1 MKKRNFLTTAA
12 LAALV
17 AAQMAM
23 PIMAAP
29 ATNQIPAGSDQHT
42 TIGIVEASSKS
53 AAQASFDIPMYLV
66 VAAVNN
72 ESVIEKPTNY
82 GIKNTATGQ
91 DANPIGVTKMQI
103 ENLADYN
110 AGDLDNSGWVSV
122 GENGTLSNKR
132 QIKLQLGSL
141 WMPDTSKAGKNKKVD
156 VSIEVGST
164 FRDTDD
170 SNGDKVYK
178 PIKQGEFLDLAV
190 NGNVKSEAR
199 TDGKASSQFKVTYTV
214 SPLDKTTNKP
224 LSAVYVG
231 DVKAEAGLQ

>member
-17 AAQMAM
+17 ATQMAM

-66 VAAVNN
+66 VAAVND
-72 ESVIEKPTNY
+72 ETVIEKPTNY
-82 GIKNTATGQ
+82 GIKNTAT
-91 DANPIGVTKMQI
+91 DKNANPIGVTKMQI

-110 AGDLDNSGWVSV
+110 DQNLDTSGWVSV
-122 GENGTLSNKR
+122 GENGTISNKR

-141 WMPDTSKAGKNKKVD
+141 WMPDTSASGKNVKVD
-156 VSIEVGST
+156 VPIEVGST
-164 FRDTDD
+164 FRDADD
-170 SNGDKVYK
+170 NGDKVYK

-190 NGNVKSEAR
+190 NGTVQSTAR

>member
-72 ESVIEKPTNY
+72 EAVIEKPTNY
-82 GIKNTATGQ
+82 GIKNTATGK

-103 ENLADYN
+103 ENLAVYN
-110 AGDLDNSGWVSV
+110 DQDLNNSGWVSV
-122 GENGTLSNKR
+122 GENGTLDNARK
-132 QIKLQLGSL
+132 IKLQLGSL
-141 WMPDTSKAGKNKKVD
+141 WMPDTSASGKNVKVD
-156 VSIEVGST
+156 VPIAEGSI

-170 SNGDKVYK
+170 NGDKVYK
-178 PIKQGEFLDLAV
+178 PIEQGKFLDLAV
-190 NGNVKSEAR
+190 NGTVQVTTR

-214 SPLDKTTNKP
+214 SPLDKTTHKP

-231 DVKAEAGLQ
+231 DVKEEAGLK

>member
-82 GIKNTATGQ
+82 GIKNTAT
-91 DANPIGVTKMQI
+91 DKNANPIGVTKMQI
-103 ENLADYN
+103 ENLSDYN
-110 AGDLDNSGWVSV
+110 GQDLSNSG
-122 GENGTLSNKR
+122 
-132 QIKLQLGSL
+132 
-141 WMPDTSKAGKNKKVD
+141 
-156 VSIEVGST
+156 
-164 FRDTDD
+164 
-170 SNGDKVYK
+170 
-178 PIKQGEFLDLAV
+178 
-190 NGNVKSEAR
+190 
-199 TDGKASSQFKVTYTV
+199 
-214 SPLDKTTNKP
+214 
-224 LSAVYVG
+224 
-231 DVKAEAGLQ
+231 

>member
-66 VAAVNN
+66 VAAVND
-72 ESVIEKPTNY
+72 ETVIEKPTNY
-82 GIKNTATGQ
+82 GIKNTAT
-91 DANPIGVTKMQI
+91 DKNAHPIGVTKMQI

-110 AGDLDNSGWVSV
+110 DQNLDTSGWVSV
-122 GENGTLSNKR
+122 GENGTISNKR

-141 WMPDTSKAGKNKKVD
+141 WMPDTSASGKNVKVD
-156 VSIEVGST
+156 VPIEVGST
-164 FRDTDD
+164 FRDADD
-170 SNGDKVYK
+170 NGDKVYK

-190 NGNVKSEAR
+190 NGTVQSAAR

-231 DVKAEAGLQ
+231 DNKTDAGLQ

>member
-72 ESVIEKPTNY
+72 ETVIEKPTNY
-82 GIKNTATGQ
+82 GIKNTAT
-91 DANPIGVTKMQI
+91 DKNANPIGVTKMQI
-103 ENLADYN
+103 ENLAVYN
-110 AGDLDNSGWVSV
+110 DQDLDNSGWVSV
-122 GENGTLSNKR
+122 GETGALNNKR
-132 QIKLQLGSL
+132 QIKLQLGTL
-141 WMPDTSKAGKNKKVD
+141 WMPDTSASGKNVKVD
-156 VSIEVGST
+156 VPIAEGST

-170 SNGDKVYK
+170 NGGKVYK

-190 NGNVKSEAR
+190 NGTVKSEAR

-231 DVKAEAGLQ
+231 DDKAEAGLK

>member
-66 VAAVNN
+66 VAAVNK

-82 GIKNTATGQ
+82 GIKNTATGT

-103 ENLADYN
+103 ENLAEYKD
-110 AGDLDNSGWVSV
+110 ADLNNSGWVSV
-122 GENGTLSNKR
+122 GENGALDNKR
-132 QIKLQLGSL
+132 KIKLQLGTL
-141 WMPDTSKAGKNKKVD
+141 WMPDTSTSGKNVKVD
-156 VSIEVGST
+156 VPIEVGST
-164 FRDTDD
+164 FRAADD
-170 SNGDKVYK
+170 NGDKVYK

-190 NGNVKSEAR
+190 NGTVQSTTR

-231 DVKAEAGLQ
+231 DNKTEAGLQ

>member
-82 GIKNTATGQ
+82 GIKNTATGT

-103 ENLADYN
+103 ENLADYDN
-110 AGDLDNSGWVSV
+110 QNLDNSGWVSV
-122 GENGTLSNKR
+122 GENGALDDKR
-132 QIKLQLGSL
+132 KIKLQLGSL
-141 WMPDTSKAGKNKKVD
+141 WMPDTSNKAKNEKVD
-156 VSIEVGST
+156 VPIEVGST

-170 SNGDKVYK
+170 NGDKVYK

-190 NGNVKSEAR
+190 NGNVKAETR

-231 DVKAEAGLQ
+231 DNKTEAGLK

>member
-82 GIKNTATGQ
+82 GIKNTAT
-91 DANPIGVTKMQI
+91 DKNANPIGVTKMQI
-103 ENLADYN
+103 ENLSDYN
-110 AGDLDNSGWVSV
+110 DQDLSNSGWVSV
-122 GENGTLSNKR
+122 GENGTLDNARK
-132 QIKLQLGSL
+132 IKLQLGSL
-141 WMPDTSKAGKNKKVD
+141 WMPDTSAKGKNVKVD
-156 VSIEVGST
+156 VPIAEGST

-170 SNGDKVYK
+170 NGDKVYK
-178 PIKQGEFLDLAV
+178 PIEQGKFLDLAV
-190 NGNVKSEAR
+190 NGTVQSTTR

-214 SPLDKTTNKP
+214 SPLDKTTHKP

-231 DVKAEAGLQ
+231 DVKEEAGLK

>member
-82 GIKNTATGQ
+82 GIKNTAT
-91 DANPIGVTKMQI
+91 DKNANPIGVTKMQI
-103 ENLADYN
+103 ENLSDYN
-110 AGDLDNSGWVSV
+110 SQDLSNSGWVSV
-122 GENGTLSNKR
+122 GENGTLDNARK
-132 QIKLQLGSL
+132 IKLQLGTL
-141 WMPDTSKAGKNKKVD
+141 WMPDTSASGKNVKVD
-156 VSIEVGST
+156 VPIAEGST

-170 SNGDKVYK
+170 NGDKVYK
-178 PIKQGEFLDLAV
+178 PIEQGKFLDLAV
-190 NGNVKSEAR
+190 NGTVLSTTR

-214 SPLDKTTNKP
+214 SPLDKTTHKP

-231 DVKAEAGLQ
+231 DVKADAGL

>member
-1 MKKRNFLTTAA
+1 
-12 LAALV
+12 
-17 AAQMAM
+17 MAM

-72 ESVIEKPTNY
+72 EHVIEKPTNY

-103 ENLADYN
+103 ENLADYDDQN
-110 AGDLDNSGWVSV
+110 LDASGWVSV
-122 GENGTLSNKR
+122 GENGILSNKR

-141 WMPDTSKAGKNKKVD
+141 WMPGY
-156 VSIEVGST
+156 IYCG
-164 FRDTDD
+164 
-170 SNGDKVYK
+170 
-178 PIKQGEFLDLAV
+178 
-190 NGNVKSEAR
+190 
-199 TDGKASSQFKVTYTV
+199 
-214 SPLDKTTNKP
+214 
-224 LSAVYVG
+224 
-231 DVKAEAGLQ
+231 

>member
-17 AAQMAM
+17 ATQMAM

-72 ESVIEKPTNY
+72 ETVIEKPTNY
-82 GIKNTATGQ
+82 GIKNTAT
-91 DANPIGVTKMQI
+91 DKNANPIGVTKMQI
-103 ENLADYN
+103 ENLAVYN
-110 AGDLDNSGWVSV
+110 DQDLDNSGWVSV
-122 GENGTLSNKR
+122 GEMGALNNKR

-141 WMPDTSKAGKNKKVD
+141 WMPDTSTSGKNVKVD
-156 VSIEVGST
+156 VPIEVGST
-164 FRDTDD
+164 FRAADD
-170 SNGDKVYK
+170 SGDKVYK
-178 PIKQGEFLDLAV
+178 PIKQGEFLDLTV
-190 NGNVKSEAR
+190 NGTVKPEAR

-231 DVKAEAGLQ
+231 DDKTDAGL

>member
-82 GIKNTATGQ
+82 EIKNTATGQ

-103 ENLADYN
+103 ENLADYDDQN
-110 AGDLDNSGWVSV
+110 LDASGWVSV

-141 WMPDTSKAGKNKKVD
+141 WMPDTSTAGKNVKVD
-156 VSIEVGST
+156 VPIAEGST
-164 FRDTDD
+164 FRAADD
-170 SNGDKVYK
+170 NGDKVYK
-178 PIKQGEFLDLAV
+178 PIEQGKFLDLAV
-190 NGNVKSEAR
+190 NGTVQATTR

-214 SPLDKTTNKP
+214 SPLDKTTHKP

-231 DVKAEAGLQ
+231 DVKADAGLQ

>member
-17 AAQMAM
+17 ATQMAM

-110 AGDLDNSGWVSV
+110 AGDLNNSGWVSV
-122 GENGTLSNKR
+122 GENGALDNKR
-132 QIKLQLGSL
+132 KIKLQLGSL
-141 WMPDTSKAGKNKKVD
+141 WMPDTSTAGKNVKVD
-156 VSIEVGST
+156 VPIEVDST
-164 FRDTDD
+164 FRAADD
-170 SNGDKVYK
+170 NNGDKVYK

-190 NGNVKSEAR
+190 NGNVKLETR